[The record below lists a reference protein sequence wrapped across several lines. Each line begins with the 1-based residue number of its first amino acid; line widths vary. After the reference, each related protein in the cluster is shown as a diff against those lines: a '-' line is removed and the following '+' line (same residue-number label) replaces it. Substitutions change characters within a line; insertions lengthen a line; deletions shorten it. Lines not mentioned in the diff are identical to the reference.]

1 VGGGGVQ
8 LYLGKRKEDRAVTL
22 TSGEG
27 LRTGESRVLG
37 SINLAFLR
45 YAGYT
50 DSEIAKLGDLSR
62 LPEQEMQRLMQ
73 EKAEKALAEAWKGK
87 PLRSLSGDEEK
98 RQE

>member
-1 VGGGGVQ
+1 MLGGV
-8 LYLGKRKEDRAVTL
+8 
-22 TSGEG
+22 
-27 LRTGESRVLG
+27 
-37 SINLAFLR
+37 NLAFLH

-50 DSEIAKLGDLSR
+50 DAEIAKLGDLSE
-62 LPEQEMQRLMQ
+62 LPEQEMQRLIQ